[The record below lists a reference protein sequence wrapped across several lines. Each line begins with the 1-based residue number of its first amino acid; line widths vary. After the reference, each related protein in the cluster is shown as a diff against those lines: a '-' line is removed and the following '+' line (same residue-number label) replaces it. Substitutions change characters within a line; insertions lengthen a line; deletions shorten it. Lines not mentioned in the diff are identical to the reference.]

1 MKGND
6 LREIDKVSRAGEGV
20 AKCNSMKRSPPVQLS
35 SEATLIVIDLQKA
48 IDHPSWGERNNP
60 QAERNIAS
68 LLHAWRST
76 ARPIIHVRHDSV
88 EPESYYRPGQSGNE
102 FKPEAQPLPGELV
115 LAKRTNSAFVGTDL
129 EPLLRSSGRNL
140 LVIAGVI
147 TNNSV
152 EATVRMA
159 GNLGFETYLVEDA
172 TFTFGRKD
180 WRGTFRTAEEV
191 HAMSLA
197 NLDGEYC
204 TVVETNSVL
213 RAANEV
219 PRPADNDK
227 LEKPLT
233 PHKTNI

>member
-1 MKGND
+1 M
-6 LREIDKVSRAGEGV
+6 SR
-20 AKCNSMKRSPPVQLS
+20 SLPVRLPQDAVL
-35 SEATLIVIDLQKA
+35 LLIDLQRA

-60 QAERNIAS
+60 QAERNVAS
-68 LLHAWRST
+68 LLEAWRST
-76 ARPIIHVRHDSV
+76 ERPIIHVRHDST
-88 EPESYYRPGQSGNE
+88 EPESHYRPGQSGNE
-102 FKPEAQPLPGELV
+102 FKPEALPLPGEHIIS
-115 LAKRTNSAFVGTDL
+115 KRTNSAFIGTDL
-129 EPLLRSSGRNL
+129 EARLRGAHQNL

-180 WRGTFRTAEEV
+180 WNGVFRRAAEV

-204 TVVETNSVL
+204 TVVETGAVL
-213 RAANEV
+213 RAAG
-219 PRPADNDK
+219 
-227 LEKPLT
+227 
-233 PHKTNI
+233 